1 MLTSRRCG
9 AKTRAGKLC
18 RSPAVSGKNRCRMH
32 GGAPGSGAPKNN
44 RNAHKHGFYSLEEIR
59 KRKQFRQ
66 MLRDWHK
73 TLSEIE

>member
-9 AKTRAGKLC
+9 AKTRAGKSC
-18 RSPAVSGKNRCRMH
+18 RSPGVSGKYRCRMH
-32 GGAPGSGAPKNN
+32 GGAAGSGAPENN
-44 RNAHKHGFYSLEEIR
+44 RNALKHGFNSREEIR

-73 TLSEIE
+73 TLSEIK